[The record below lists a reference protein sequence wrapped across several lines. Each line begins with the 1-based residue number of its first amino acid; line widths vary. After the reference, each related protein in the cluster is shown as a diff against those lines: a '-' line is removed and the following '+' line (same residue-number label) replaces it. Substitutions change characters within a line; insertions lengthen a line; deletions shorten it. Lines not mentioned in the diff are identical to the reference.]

1 MACTALAAVDGGLL
15 SEKEEEG
22 EEEETSCNH
31 APAAAF
37 SNVRASASRAHGIPF
52 VSRKGDGNDRANK
65 RSNDKAD
72 NRTEWVE
79 LPIPDAEDRVVIETL
94 LQRRVCFFRARGS
107 GCPHQSA
114 ARGGTCRFSHDEDV
128 VPHGLYPR
136 RNTPTQGPQLE
147 PGMLTA
153 LEMLNACTVEEDGAS
168 AGASRVSRA

>member
-1 MACTALAAVDGGLL
+1 M
-15 SEKEEEG
+15 
-22 EEEETSCNH
+22 
-31 APAAAF
+31 
-37 SNVRASASRAHGIPF
+37 
-52 VSRKGDGNDRANK
+52 
-65 RSNDKAD
+65 
-72 NRTEWVE
+72 E

-128 VPHGLYPR
+128 VPYGLYPR